1 MSEPHSSGPGHET
14 QDVNFDAIFGLA
26 GLAVVLSVAIGLGV
40 WMLFHDMRERQ
51 RGRMPKPSPLALE
64 QKGRLP
70 PQPQLEGIERM
81 TVPWGSP
88 LRRESAAPDS
98 YEWVDRK
105 GGVVRIPIDRTMAII
120 VEQKLIPSAPK
131 STIRDFRDPY
141 VALPSPANSGRSAP
155 KEQP

>member
-70 PQPQLEGIERM
+70 PQP
-81 TVPWGSP
+81 S
-88 LRRESAAPDS
+88 DC
-98 YEWVDRK
+98 
-105 GGVVRIPIDRTMAII
+105 
-120 VEQKLIPSAPK
+120 SAPTL
-131 STIRDFRDPY
+131 SR
-141 VALPSPANSGRSAP
+141 AGSSGIGSAR
-155 KEQP
+155 